1 MKQSEVRE
9 NADKIEAY
17 LLETDVPHRLSTC
30 TEWESDG
37 NKNYIIIRPTVEEL
51 RNCGYLVK
59 TEIRWGVTDFYV
71 YPKIIQD

>member
-17 LLETDVPHRLSTC
+17 LLTTDVPYRLSTC

-37 NKNYIIIRPTVEEL
+37 NKNYLIIRPTVEEL
-51 RNCGYLVK
+51 RKRGYTVK
-59 TEIRWGVTDFYV
+59 TEVKWEITDFYI
-71 YPKIIQD
+71 YAKIIQD